1 MSGYVKKVE
10 RSLGET
16 KSLLETGNIAE
27 ILSAQEEIVEN
38 NVILEKERENNI
50 PREPCLV
57 EDFNESMIVDEI
69 DACDILRELL
79 AIEGEVTVGEPH

>member
-50 PREPCLV
+50 AWEPCLV
-57 EDFNESMIVDEI
+57 EDFNESMIVEEI